1 MFLMDA
7 DKGGRSFPEFIF
19 STFVTLT
26 SAAALNRAAS
36 QMFPVVVSKVF
47 SLGSFHRQIFHS
59 ESHNGIVINVVLT

>member
-1 MFLMDA
+1 MIRTVSPHNMFLMDA

-47 SLGSFHRQIFHS
+47 SLGSFQPPNISF
-59 ESHNGIVINVVLT
+59 